1 MGGYHPP
8 MNNLNWDAIGALA
21 EVLGAMGVIFSLLYL
36 ALQIKTQNVQAK
48 LAARHEIASGL
59 RQASGV
65 YAVGDLTEILVRANE
80 DYNAISEAESVRL
93 IVVTTN
99 LFRAWEEAFL
109 VQKDGHLG
117 VDMWEVISRD
127 YSQTMGASSIRHIWS
142 IRKQIYDPS
151 FQDYV
156 NGLDWPQYVSR

>member
-1 MGGYHPP
+1 MD
-8 MNNLNWDAIGALA
+8 WEAIGALA
-21 EVLGAMGVIFSLLYL
+21 EVTGAIGVIFSLLYL
-36 ALQIKTQNVQAK
+36 ALQIRIQNVQAR

-65 YAVGDLTEILVRANE
+65 YASEDITEIFVRANM
-80 DYNAISEAESVRL
+80 DYNSISDAESVRF

-117 VDMWEVISRD
+117 IDTWKNISQD
-127 YSQTMGASSIRHIWS
+127 YITAMGASSIRHVWN
-142 IRKQIYDPS
+142 IRKQNYDPA
-151 FQDYV
+151 FQEYV
-156 NGLDWPQYVSR
+156 RGLESHEYISR